1 MGNYQSKKVDSTGVV
16 INEIELIET
25 PKTTNI
31 LLIILVV
38 IAVAEVVYNF
48 IQWHRNTLKRKY
60 LKRAISTEQV

>member
-1 MGNYQSKKVDSTGVV
+1 MGSTESKQVSSNGVI
-16 INEIELIET
+16 INEIELIEA

-38 IAVAEVVYNF
+38 IAVGEVVYKF
-48 IQWHRNTLKRKY
+48 VQWHRNSLKRKY